1 MYKVVTGSAVLDR
14 ETQSEHRLQVTCRDA
29 GQSALHSAVTSL
41 VVMVSDLNDNA
52 PYFQSREYQFLV
64 AENNAIGQ
72 SVGHVTAEDRD
83 LGENARLDYVIT
95 GGDLV
100 STVNFR
106 LDGESG
112 ELRAVVVLDH
122 ETAPRDGFHFQ
133 VRLASSQTLHC
144 QTTDVALYVHRAV
157 CL

>member
-1 MYKVVTGSAVLDR
+1 LVELQRSAKYKLVIGSAPLDR
-14 ETQSEHRLQVTCRDA
+14 ENQSEYRLNITCSDA
-29 GQSALHSAVTSL
+29 GQSVPRSAVTSL
-41 VVMVSDLNDNA
+41 VVTVTDVNDNA
-52 PYFQSREYQFLV
+52 PHFRFRSNHSEYQFLV

-72 SVGHVTAEDRD
+72 SVGHVNAEDRD

-112 ELRAVVVLDH
+112 ELRAVAVLDH

-133 VRLASSQTLHC
+133 VG
-144 QTTDVALYVHRAV
+144 LYVFIV
-157 CL
+157 CNKS